1 MVEGSTMKEST
12 SKLVLAIEA
21 VLLVLPV
28 GGLLVI
34 FVPWVLTEVL
44 TNGDMVSLGIA
55 ATSIVPFLAGVWLM
69 LGFWIHGAEGIRGK
83 RRHAWIAARIGAAVV
98 ILATV
103 VTVIAVF
110 VPGLR
115 GVAESSALFMFGL
128 PLLIPLMH
136 LSLESSHR
144 RPAGAAREIG

>member
-1 MVEGSTMKEST
+1 MPMKEST
-12 SKLVLAIEA
+12 SKIVLGIEA

-44 TNGDMVSLGIA
+44 RNGDMVSLGIA
-55 ATSIVPFLAGVWLM
+55 VTSIIPFLAGVWLM
-69 LGFWIHGAEGIRGK
+69 LGFWLDGAKGVREK
-83 RRHAWIAARIGAAVV
+83 HYAWIAARSGAVLV
-98 ILATV
+98 ILATI

-115 GVAESSALFMFGL
+115 RVAEVSALFMFGL

-144 RPAGAAREIG
+144 RPAIGAQEIA

>member
-1 MVEGSTMKEST
+1 MPMKEST
-12 SKLVLAIEA
+12 SKIVLGIEA

-44 TNGDMVSLGIA
+44 SNGDTVSLGIA
-55 ATSIVPFLAGVWLM
+55 IASIIPFVAGVWLM
-69 LGFWIHGAEGIRGK
+69 LGFWLDGAEGIRGK
-83 RRHAWIAARIGAAVV
+83 RHAWIAAQAGAALV
-98 ILATV
+98 ILATI

-115 GVAESSALFMFGL
+115 RVAEVSALFMFGL

-136 LSLESSHR
+136 LSLESIHR
-144 RPAGAAREIG
+144 RPAVA

>member
-1 MVEGSTMKEST
+1 MVERSTMKEST
-12 SKLVLAIEA
+12 SKIVLGIEA

-44 TNGDMVSLGIA
+44 SNGDTVSLGVA
-55 ATSIVPFLAGVWLM
+55 VASIVPFLAGVWLM
-69 LGFWIHGAEGIRGK
+69 LGFWLDGAEGIRGK
-83 RRHAWIAARIGAAVV
+83 RYAWIVAHVGAALV
-98 ILATV
+98 ILATI
-103 VTVIAVF
+103 VTGIAVF

-115 GVAESSALFMFGL
+115 RVAEVSALFMFGL

-136 LSLESSHR
+136 LSLESIHR
-144 RPAGAAREIG
+144 RPAIDGQEAA

>member
-1 MVEGSTMKEST
+1 MVERSTMKEST
-12 SKLVLAIEA
+12 SKIVLGIEA

-44 TNGDMVSLGIA
+44 SNGDTVSLGIA
-55 ATSIVPFLAGVWLM
+55 VASIVPFLAGVWLM
-69 LGFWIHGAEGIRGK
+69 LGFWLRGAAGIRGK
-83 RRHAWIAARIGAAVV
+83 RNAWIVAHVGAALV
-98 ILATV
+98 ILATI

-115 GVAESSALFMFGL
+115 GVAEVSALFMFGL

-136 LSLESSHR
+136 LSLESIHR
-144 RPAGAAREIG
+144 RPAIGAQEIA